1 MNVRETVLR
10 CLTETIA
17 EQAQSIP
24 DNDITDE
31 TELLKFMLDSLGFA
45 SLVTRLENSL
55 GYDPFTNMDFPVYPR
70 TFGELVALY
79 ERFEGNGQN

>member
-10 CLTETIA
+10 SLTETIE
-17 EQAQSIP
+17 EQAQSTP
-24 DNDITDE
+24 DKVITDE
-31 TELLKFMLDSLGFA
+31 TELLNFMLDSLGFA

-55 GYDPFTNMDFPVYPR
+55 GYDPFTSMEFPIYPR

-79 ERFEGNGQN
+79 ERFDGNEQN

>member
-55 GYDPFTNMDFPVYPR
+55 GCDPFTSMDFPVYPR

-79 ERFEGNGQN
+79 ERFAGNGQN

>member
-10 CLTETIA
+10 CLTETIE
-17 EQAQSIP
+17 EQAQPAP
-24 DNDITDE
+24 DKVITDE
-31 TELLKFMLDSLGFA
+31 TELLNFMLDSLGFA

-55 GYDPFTNMDFPVYPR
+55 GYDPFTSMEFPIYPR

-79 ERFEGNGQN
+79 ERFDGNEQN